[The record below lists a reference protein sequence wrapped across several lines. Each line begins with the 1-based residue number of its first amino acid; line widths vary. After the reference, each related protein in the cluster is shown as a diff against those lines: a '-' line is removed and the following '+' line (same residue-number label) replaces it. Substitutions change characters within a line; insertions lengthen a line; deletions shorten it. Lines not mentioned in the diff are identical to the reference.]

1 MKNYFENCT
10 THDEAK
16 KLYRRLAME
25 LHPDK
30 GGSDAE
36 FQELNRQYRDFC
48 EGKRTSSADSG
59 SHEGDKWDWRQDIAN
74 FFAENGLTEY
84 ADYMR
89 TFLDGFDLADIVRS
103 NKVSGFVRKMGNTQA
118 ADDLEGLENLAKGL
132 WHFAKKVEK

>member
-30 GGSDAE
+30 GGCDAE

-48 EGKRTSSADSG
+48 EGKRSSSADGG
-59 SHEGDKWDWRQDIAN
+59 SRDGDKWDWRKDIAS

-118 ADDLEGLENLAKGL
+118 ADDLEGLENLAKGI
-132 WHFAKKVEK
+132 WHFVKKVEK

>member
-48 EGKRTSSADSG
+48 EGKRTSSADGG
-59 SHEGDKWDWRQDIAN
+59 SHEVDKWDWRQDIAN

-118 ADDLEGLENLAKGL
+118 AEDLEGLENLAKGL
-132 WHFAKKVEK
+132 WHFAKKVKK